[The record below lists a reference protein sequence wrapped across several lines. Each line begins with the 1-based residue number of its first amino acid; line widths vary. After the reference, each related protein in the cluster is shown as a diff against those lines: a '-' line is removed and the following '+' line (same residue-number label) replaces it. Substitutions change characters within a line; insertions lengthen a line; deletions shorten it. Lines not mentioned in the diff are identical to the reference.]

1 MIFFF
6 VKSAKTELNIP
17 CLKSF
22 VDTLYPVAIDLSTKN
37 KHRQALF
44 PLVTCLLCVS
54 HKQYFLNNWQT
65 FVTLCLQN
73 LRSRDLNHT
82 QISLESI
89 YCLIWVYMIRIKG
102 EKINDT
108 NHRLQ
113 GIINSLFP
121 KGTKLVVPKEMPVN
135 IFVRII
141 HFIAYEKL
149 DFAMREIIYDLLLI
163 GKTANKDLMPLRMDI
178 GLRAFLLIADSLQ
191 NKEGPPPMPLI
202 FPSSSSN
209 LTNQSS
215 TLPPTQ
221 SSTLPIPVVT
231 ALSTLS
237 TQSSLQTSSSTKLL
251 KRNTTALAA
260 SVPVIISTVAPTT
273 VPLTST
279 NKALTESVAKEIGLY
294 TYYEDIRRG
303 FQDILKIL
311 DNSIGRTFLMTRPDS
326 ANTKD
331 VILNADNKSKLCLL
345 RTCVSAIP
353 RLIPNIKENDLI
365 DILARYTIHY
375 DDELKLLSFQSL
387 QAFVLDFPSWR
398 KYVFMGF
405 CNFILKEVNDLYPNL
420 LENAFKMLIQFI
432 NTWKLSLMNTKV
444 KNKFHRKSF

>member
-1 MIFFF
+1 M
-6 VKSAKTELNIP
+6 
-17 CLKSF
+17 
-22 VDTLYPVAIDLSTKN
+22 
-37 KHRQALF
+37 
-44 PLVTCLLCVS
+44 
-54 HKQYFLNNWQT
+54 
-65 FVTLCLQN
+65 
-73 LRSRDLNHT
+73 
-82 QISLESI
+82 
-89 YCLIWVYMIRIKG
+89 WVYMIRIKG

-108 NHRLQ
+108 NHCLG

-149 DFAMREIIYDLLLI
+149 DYAMREIIYDLLLI
-163 GKTANKDLMPLRMDI
+163 GKTTKDLMPLRMDI

-191 NKEGPPPMPLI
+191 NKEGPPSMPLI
-202 FPSSSSN
+202 FSSSSSSSSSPSP
-209 LTNQSS
+209 TASVTQQSTSAAAAAAALPNIMIQS
-215 TLPPTQ
+215 TLAATQ
-221 SSTLPIPVVT
+221 AAT
-231 ALSTLS
+231 ALAATNSILS
-237 TQSSLQTSSSTKLL
+237 TTKLL
-251 KRNTTALAA
+251 KRNITAPVVVATT
-260 SVPVIISTVAPTT
+260 STNNATT
-273 VPLTST
+273 PPLTTNNS

-294 TYYEDIRRG
+294 TYYEEIRRG

-311 DNSIGRTFLMTRPDS
+311 DNSIGRTFLMTRPDN

-353 RLIPNIKENDLI
+353 RLLPNIKENDLI
-365 DILARYTIHY
+365 DILSRFTIHI

-387 QAFVLDFPSWR
+387 QSFVLDFPSWR
-398 KYVFMGF
+398 KHVFVGF

-420 LENAFKMLIQFI
+420 LENSFKMLIQFI

-444 KNKFHRKSF
+444 NFL